1 MNQMPKLQKI
11 RMSVYFAL
19 FRSQSEMIEINILLK
34 IVVYL
39 PPVAKVKVKAR
50 ILDIAFL
57 GKVIFLGGFI
67 VWLLELRFKRDFH
80 RISCS

>member
-1 MNQMPKLQKI
+1 MNQMPKLPKK

-19 FRSQSEMIEINILLK
+19 FGSQSEMIEINILLK

-39 PPVAKVKVKAR
+39 PPVTKIKVKAR

-57 GKVIFLGGFI
+57 GKVILLGGFI
-67 VWLLELRFKRDFH
+67 AWLWELRFKRDFH